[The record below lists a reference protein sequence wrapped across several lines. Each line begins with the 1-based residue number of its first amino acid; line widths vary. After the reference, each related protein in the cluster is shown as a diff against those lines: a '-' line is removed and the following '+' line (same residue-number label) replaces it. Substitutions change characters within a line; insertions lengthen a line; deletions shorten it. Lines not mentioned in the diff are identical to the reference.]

1 MRRKVEGLIPC
12 PYVGRCIHRTEKG
25 GCIAL
30 NDANFPGECHFRKET
45 FDGPFVV
52 DALAEHKKRGFEV
65 VNIAER

>member
-45 FDGPFVV
+45 YDGPFVV
-52 DALAEHKKRGFEV
+52 DAEKGRSEPWNTKALKY
-65 VNIAER
+65 